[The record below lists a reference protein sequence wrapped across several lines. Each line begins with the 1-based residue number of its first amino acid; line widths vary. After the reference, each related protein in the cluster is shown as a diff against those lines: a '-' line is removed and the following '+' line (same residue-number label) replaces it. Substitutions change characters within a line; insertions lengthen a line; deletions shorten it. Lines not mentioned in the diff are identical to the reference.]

1 MERVAAGRALSRS
14 LVFGEIRKRGVTSR
28 AHIVRTTG
36 LSKATVSEVVAELV
50 GLGLT
55 REVGSE
61 NASLGRPRVILELVP
76 EARLAL
82 GAEFSDDEC
91 RVVLIDLLARP
102 VARVIRP
109 VTDMSVNGMLGLLQ
123 ECVTEVTRGV
133 DASRILGIGVGVPAH
148 VHPPSGTVIRSVV
161 IKWENV
167 PLAQE
172 LLRRFPWPRVI
183 VVARGHAAAWGEW
196 WYGVGRNVSDLVY
209 IRIGSGIGT
218 GLVLS
223 GALYMGQG
231 FGAGD
236 LGHVAV
242 QPDGI
247 LCRCGNRGCLETLAS
262 SRAILERAR
271 QLLRSAPENPLWD
284 RVQGSLDRITLRI
297 LIEAAD
303 TGNPAALEAFAESG
317 RWLGLAISYLVNVLS
332 PGMIIIGGPVAEA
345 GEAILGPLRVE
356 LSKRSLPAN
365 LAQTKV
371 VPSALQADAPAIGAA
386 SLILHE
392 LTAPST
398 LSSTWSLSS
407 RGPSIF
413 PGG

>member
-1 MERVAAGRALSRS
+1 MQRVEVSRELSRR
-14 LVFGEIRKRGVTSR
+14 LVFEEIRQCRTTSR

-36 LSKATVSEVVAELV
+36 LSKATVSSVVAELV
-50 GLGLT
+50 GLGLV

-61 NASLGRPRVILELVP
+61 NVSLGRPRVILELVP
-76 EARLAL
+76 DARLAL
-82 GAEFSDDEC
+82 GAELSDDEC
-91 RVVLIDLLARP
+91 RAVLIDLCAQP
-102 VARVIRP
+102 VARVTRP
-109 VTDMSVNGMLGLLQ
+109 VTDMSVNGLLGLLQ

-172 LLRRFPWPRVI
+172 LSRRFPWPRRI
-183 VVARGHAAAWGEW
+183 VLARGHAATWGEW
-196 WYGVGRNVSDLVY
+196 WYGAGRNVSDLVY
-209 IRIGSGIGT
+209 IRVGSGIGA
-218 GLVLS
+218 GLVF
-223 GALYMGQG
+223 GGRLYMGQG

-236 LGHVAV
+236 LGHVTV

-262 SRAILERAR
+262 STAILDHAR
-271 QLLRSAPENPLWD
+271 QLLREAPDNPLWE
-284 RVQGSLDRITLRI
+284 RVQKDLNRLTLPI

-303 TGNPAALEAFAESG
+303 AGNPTALEAFAEGG

-332 PGMIIIGGPVAEA
+332 PGMIIIGGPVAGA
-345 GEAILGPLRVE
+345 GEAVLRPLRAE
-356 LSKRSLPAN
+356 LGKRSLSTN
-365 LAQTKV
+365 LAQTELV
-371 VPSALQADAPAIGAA
+371 LSALQADAPAIGAA

-392 LTAPST
+392 LMAPST

-413 PGG
+413 LGG